1 MKIQQETYKIT
12 HNIKKRQTNTS
23 IPQQIKFTEKLDED
37 DGAKV
42 FLLCVFV
49 EKQLKYFLKSSLD
62 SIVIMLIE

>member
-1 MKIQQETYKIT
+1 MKIQYETYKIT
-12 HNIKKRQTNTS
+12 NKIKKRQTNTS

-37 DGAKV
+37 DGATV